1 MKILIDVLVENVET
15 TLTQISKMLGL
26 ALEGT
31 SQVTDSDERY
41 FFSCGLFFFF
51 YMNQKQSSLGLS
63 SLITEVFLIHI
74 TEVIF

>member
-41 FFSCGLFFFF
+41 FFSLGVVFFFL
-51 YMNQKQSSLGLS
+51 YEPETIKLRPKQSDYRS
-63 SLITEVFLIHI
+63 
-74 TEVIF
+74 VIF